1 MPDLEVLI
9 LKFRNL
15 VSKFLIL
22 PVIVAQN
29 LPVYLA
35 ASFQM

>member
-1 MPDLEVLI
+1 MHDLEVLI

-15 VSKFLIL
+15 VSKFFIL
-22 PVIVAQN
+22 PAIVAQN

-35 ASFQM
+35 VSF